1 MKITV
6 SVCALIGGLIAAFT
20 LAQEPAPTRA
30 APADKPEKEPCSANL
45 EVGKKYHWVTYVNG
59 QPQKSGYVQFT
70 PKKHGKWHKVV
81 FVTDRPKSKKT
92 YWGFF
97 NDRMV
102 SFKNKQA
109 GERWTAWM
117 KVCEGAKIR
126 GNVYRGKQKLRQFDI
141 VTDKVR
147 D

>member
-1 MKITV
+1 MAGCGVIWRGSK
-6 SVCALIGGLIAAFT
+6 
-20 LAQEPAPTRA
+20 RA
-30 APADKPEKEPCSANL
+30 A
-45 EVGKKYHWVTYVNG
+45 
-59 QPQKSGYVQFT
+59 
-70 PKKHGKWHKVV
+70 
-81 FVTDRPKSKKT
+81 PKSKKT

-102 SFKNKQA
+102 SFKNKQV
-109 GERWTAWM
+109 GERCPAWM